1 VITVPVLG
9 LILLS
14 VALSA
19 LAQVALKLGMSGTAV
34 SRALAEGGAGQVA
47 WAVASEWRVL
57 AGLALY
63 FGSAAAWLFVLA
75 RLPVS
80 AAYPFVGL
88 GFVLTLLIGWGWL
101 GDTVSAT
108 RVLGTLLVAAG
119 VVLIARS

>member
-1 VITVPVLG
+1 MTLPVFG

-14 VALSA
+14 IALSA
-19 LAQVALKLGMSGTAV
+19 LAQVVLKLGMSAAGV
-34 SRALAEGGAGQVA
+34 SRALADGGAAHVA

-63 FGSAAAWLFVLA
+63 LASAAAWLFVLA
-75 RLPVS
+75 RLQVS

-88 GFVLTLLIGWGWL
+88 GFVLTLLLGWWWL
-101 GDTVSAT
+101 GDTLSAE